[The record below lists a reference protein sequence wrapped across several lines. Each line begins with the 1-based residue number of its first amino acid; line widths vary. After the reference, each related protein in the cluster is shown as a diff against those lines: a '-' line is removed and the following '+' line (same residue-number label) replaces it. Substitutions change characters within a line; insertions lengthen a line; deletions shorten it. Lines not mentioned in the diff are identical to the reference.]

1 MTRRTVSAASA
12 PTSRRDTNRGA
23 APAAP
28 AGAERRGRPS
38 TDTVGLHLR
47 LARELDDWLQDRAIE
62 ESGRV
67 RKTVTKQ
74 AVILRIL
81 EKARKAAR

>member
-1 MTRRTVSAASA
+1 MTRRTVSAVPAS
-12 PTSRRDTNRGA
+12 SD
-23 APAAP
+23 
-28 AGAERRGRPS
+28 RRGRPA

-47 LARELDDWLQDRAIE
+47 LARDLDEWLQDRAIE

-81 EKARKAAR
+81 EKAKKAAAR